1 MIMLEVIVLAAGR
14 GTRMRSSLPKVLHTL
29 AGKPMIRHVLDTA
42 RRVAAKKLHVV
53 VGHGAEQVCQAVA
66 ADDVTT
72 YVQPEQLG
80 TGHATLAAS
89 PHCQEDSVV
98 LVLFGDVP
106 LLSEQTLTR
115 VIELAK
121 SGPVLLAASLHNPHG
136 YGRVIRDAVGAF
148 TRVVEQ
154 KDANSEELA
163 VKEVNTG
170 VLAAK
175 SKDLNRWLSRVTNDN
190 AQGEYYL
197 PDVLGLAVDEGFTVE
212 VVVTEDEVETQGVN
226 DRIQLE
232 ALERSL
238 QVKQAE
244 ELMAAGVKLADKNR
258 FDLRGK
264 LDCAEDVSI
273 DVNVVIEGDV
283 SVGRGAVIEANCV
296 LKNCTIGENAVI
308 HSFSHIEGASVGAE
322 CQVGPYARL
331 RPGAKLSAKA
341 KVGNFVE
348 VKNSHFGE
356 GAKANHLAYVGD
368 TEVGSGSNIG
378 AGTITCN
385 YDGVNKHRTE
395 LGKNVFVGSNSTLV
409 APLSV
414 EDNGFIAAG
423 STVTSKVGESELA
436 VGRSKQRNIK
446 GWKRP
451 TKPSND

>member
-80 TGHATLAAS
+80 TGHATLTAS

-115 VIELAK
+115 VIKLAK

-190 AQGEYYL
+190 VQGEYYL